1 MVYMGR
7 THNRDMKPTKIDKTI
22 ANIIIKKHN
31 YEAETTGPI
40 TAYTT
45 WVVVED
51 ESTTVGFIAETDSKT
66 SFVEFRDCIA
76 EVVAKYRVRGKVVNP
91 FRIV

>member
-1 MVYMGR
+1 MGR
-7 THNRDMKPTKIDKTI
+7 THNRDMKPTKSDKTI

-31 YEAETTGPI
+31 YEVEEQGPI

-45 WVVVED
+45 WVLVDD
-51 ESTTVGFIAETDSKT
+51 ESTEVTFIAETNSKT
-66 SFVEFRDCIA
+66 SAVEFRDQIA